1 MNTSNK
7 YYVPTT
13 ILGLTSV
20 FVVLFNTEL
29 FDGSWSMISMALF
42 SIAIPICSYIFR
54 RNSVISF
61 LTTTFFAIIVVR
73 NADQHDWSI
82 IGWITSLVLIPLLFQ
97 LISLAKDS
105 YNTNGS
111 HLTALTL
118 LRTFIGLNWLTH
130 CTEKLFLSHHDAGLV
145 GFFSNVVGPN
155 TIGTSIPDP
164 LVHYVIVLGGL
175 VELTA
180 AICLGLGL
188 LTRFGAFV
196 ACVYLIAA
204 QLMSGHFMV
213 GYTWMMPGGGW
224 EVPFYFFMVT
234 YPFILP
240 RNAGAISL
248 DVVLKTDKSN
258 IPFIKLL
265 SGA

>member
-1 MNTSNK
+1 MNHSNK
-7 YYVPTT
+7 YYIPTT
-13 ILGLTSV
+13 ILGLLSIFT
-20 FVVLFNTEL
+20 VLFNTEL
-29 FDGSWSMISMALF
+29 YDGSWSMISMSLF
-42 SIAIPICSYIFR
+42 GVAIPICSYIFR
-54 RNSVISF
+54 KNAVISF
-61 LTTTFFAIIVVR
+61 LLTTFFTIIVVR

-82 IGWITSLVLIPLLFQ
+82 VGWVTALVFIPLLCQ
-97 LISLAKDS
+97 LISLARDS
-105 YNTNGS
+105 YNTDGT

-130 CTEKLFLSHHDAGLV
+130 CTEKLFLSHHDVGLV
-145 GFFSNVVGPN
+145 DFFSNVVGPN
-155 TIGTSIPDP
+155 TIGQSIPEP
-164 LVHYVIVLGGL
+164 WVHYVIILGGL

-196 ACVYLIAA
+196 SCAYLVAA

-213 GYTWMMPGGGW
+213 GYTWMIPGGGW

-234 YPFILP
+234 YPFMLP
-240 RNAGAISL
+240 RNAGSISL
-248 DVVLKTDKSN
+248 DTALKTNNSN
-258 IPFIKLL
+258 IALIKSF